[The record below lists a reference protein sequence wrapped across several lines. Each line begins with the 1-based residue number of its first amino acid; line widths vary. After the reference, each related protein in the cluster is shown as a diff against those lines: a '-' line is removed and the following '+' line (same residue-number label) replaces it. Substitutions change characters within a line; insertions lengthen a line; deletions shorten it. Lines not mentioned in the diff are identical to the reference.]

1 MFRPIED
8 ISSSVNLQIAYDS
21 FPWSQSRATLF
32 GSSAQLLLRVRNGKT
47 YTASTGLNSLK
58 ISVQSSYYVVTN
70 EEAD

>member
-1 MFRPIED
+1 MTVFLGLSPEPPCLE
-8 ISSSVNLQIAYDS
+8 VVHS
-21 FPWSQSRATLF
+21 FF
-32 GSSAQLLLRVRNGKT
+32 YEFEMET